1 MGKRKATVLNLS
13 RFSRKRDRQRSAT
26 SMTALDWDGTT
37 LRVVQSTL
45 RGGVP
50 TVSSVT
56 SHVLTFATDADRA
69 DAGVL
74 GRSIGEALE
83 RGRIKPMAVVMAV
96 PRSQVVLRT
105 MLLPV
110 VEDLRELAS
119 LVHMQVMKDLPF
131 KISEAVI
138 DFKINREIAPAVAR
152 GAGEAV
158 GGGGGASTAAA
169 TAAAAEPAVA
179 SVAPKLEV
187 LIAVVKSEV
196 VAFYNAVAAAAG
208 VKLKA
213 LGLSSQA
220 SARCVQACGVAEKG
234 GSFALVT
241 LRTTD
246 VGIDIVADGVAAF
259 SRGAVLKAGA
269 DNDAAG
275 SMLKSVTIE
284 VVRSLR
290 SFTGSGAQAAM
301 TQVFVTGATG
311 SESALTGALGEAL
324 ETPVNLLDAGVR
336 LGLADAAKGAADG
349 AVAGIGL
356 ALGALDPTSLPLD
369 FLNPKRPAVER
380 DMRRIRILIALA
392 GVGCVCL
399 LAAGVRSWLVTKRQK
414 VLTALNAE
422 VDEAEKK
429 RGIYRRMIQQA
440 SVVSEWVKGERDW
453 LDHYAYLSSVLP
465 PSEEVHI
472 TSFAVTGQRALRLAV
487 QARSGEILAKVE
499 KQLRAAGY
507 EVRPLSITPGTDRNG
522 YDFRS
527 NVELLVP
534 DKLKIDLTK
543 VRAPERPS
551 DDSSLDPIVRKGG
564 G

>member
-26 SMTALDWDGTT
+26 SMTALDWDGAT
-37 LRVVQSTL
+37 LRVVQSTV

-56 SHVLTFATDADRA
+56 SHVLTFAADADRA
-69 DAGVL
+69 DAGIL
-74 GRSIGEALE
+74 GRAIGEALE

-138 DFKINREIAPAVAR
+138 DFKINREIAPAVVR
-152 GAGEAV
+152 GASDAV
-158 GGGGGASTAAA
+158 GGGGGGAAASAGTAAV
-169 TAAAAEPAVA
+169 EPPA
-179 SVAPKLEV
+179 SIAPKLEV

-196 VAFYNAVAAAAG
+196 VAFYNAVAEAAG

-290 SFTGSGAQAAM
+290 SFTGSGAQAAL

-311 SESALTGALGEAL
+311 SESALTAALGEAL

-414 VLTALNAE
+414 ALSALNAE

-465 PSEEVHI
+465 PSDEVHI

>member
-1 MGKRKATVLNLS
+1 
-13 RFSRKRDRQRSAT
+13 
-26 SMTALDWDGTT
+26 
-37 LRVVQSTL
+37 
-45 RGGVP
+45 VP

-56 SHVLTFATDADRA
+56 SHALTFAAEADRA

-105 MLLPV
+105 MLLPA

-138 DFKINREIAPAVAR
+138 DFKINREMAPAVAR
-152 GAGEAV
+152 GASEVV
-158 GGGGGASTAAA
+158 GGGGGAGASAGTAS
-169 TAAAAEPAVA
+169 AEPPAPI
-179 SVAPKLEV
+179 APKLEV
-187 LIAVVKSEV
+187 LIAVVKTEV
-196 VAFYNAVAAAAG
+196 VAFYNAVAEAAG

-259 SRGAVLKAGA
+259 SRGAVLKVGA

-311 SESALTGALGEAL
+311 SESALTKALGGAL
-324 ETPVNLLDAGVR
+324 ETPVSLLDAGVR
-336 LGLADAAKGAADG
+336 LGLVDAAKGAADG

-414 VLTALNAE
+414 VLTALNSE